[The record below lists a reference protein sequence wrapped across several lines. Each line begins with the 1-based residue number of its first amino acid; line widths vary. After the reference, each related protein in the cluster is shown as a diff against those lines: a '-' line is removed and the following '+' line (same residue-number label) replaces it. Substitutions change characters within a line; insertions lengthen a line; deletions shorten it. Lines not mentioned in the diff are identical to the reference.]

1 MPKGKAPKSKQGQ
14 FTVGVIGCGY
24 WGPNL
29 LRNFNQLPGAK
40 VKYCCDLSDDRL
52 KHMKSLYPHLTA
64 TKDMSDLIEDRDVDA
79 VVVATPVSTHYPI
92 AKACL
97 EGGKHVLLEK
107 PLTQSTAEA
116 EGLVKLADEKKKV
129 LFVGHTFVYSAAVE
143 KMKDLLK
150 ADELGDIYYVSSVRV
165 NLGLFQEDI
174 NVIWDLA
181 PHDISIMNYLFDSE
195 PVTVTTFAR
204 SYIQPGIED
213 VAFLILQYPG
223 GTVAHIQ
230 VSWLDP
236 NKIRRTTLVG
246 SKKMLVYDD
255 TSMLEK
261 IRVYDKGVDVLPHY
275 DTFGEFQLSYR
286 FGDIVVPKIK
296 EVEPLKKECSHFMD
310 CALNGKRP
318 QSSGRDGLA
327 VVKVVER
334 ACESAKLG
342 GAPLPLDLGEGKG
355 KK

>member
-1 MPKGKAPKSKQGQ
+1 MPRGKASKSGQ
-14 FTVGVIGCGY
+14 DVFTVGVIGCGY

-29 LRNFNQLPGAK
+29 LRNFNQRPGAR
-40 VKYCCDLSDDRL
+40 VKYCCDLSDERL
-52 KHMKSLYPHLTA
+52 THMKSLYPHLVP
-64 TKDMSDLIEDRDVDA
+64 TKDMNDLIADSEVDA

-107 PLTQSTAEA
+107 PLTQSIAEA
-116 EGLVKLADEKKKV
+116 EDLVKIADKQKKV

-143 KMKDLLK
+143 KMKELLN
-150 ADELGDIYYVSSVRV
+150 AGELGDIYYVSSVRV

-181 PHDISIMNYLFDSE
+181 PHDISIMNYIFESD
-195 PVTVTTFAR
+195 PMTVTTFAR

-236 NKIRRTTLVG
+236 NKIRKTTLVG

-286 FGDIVVPKIK
+286 FGDIIVPKIK
-296 EVEPLKKECSHFMD
+296 EVEPLKKECGHFMD
-310 CALNGKRP
+310 CAINGTAP
-318 QSSGRDGLA
+318 LSSGRAGLS

-342 GAPLPLDLGEGKG
+342 GAPLPLDLTEGSSK
-355 KK
+355 